1 MKMFKK
7 ISALLAATA
16 MMFMSV
22 TTANA
27 EGASNPLTLSVEK
40 EGSTFEVYKVLD
52 AKAGKDGK
60 TDGNLYTWSVNSS
73 FTGFFG
79 EEKDYTFDATKG
91 IVDKDGKTIPMQYDD
106 GFKNDANTTKEQ
118 KENKGTYYKTS
129 ADMDA
134 LTAKLNEHIAT
145 KKIEP
150 IKKNMA
156 SLEVLNVQPGYY
168 FVREIT
174 TSSNV
179 VLPSKPMLVSITDTS
194 KTLYPKDSDVN
205 TTKKIVE
212 DGKQLDKNSAGLN
225 DTIEYK
231 VTTNIPVYNE
241 DIYNTSTVKYDLND
255 TLSEGLTFNENSLK
269 ITVNGNDENT
279 LQKDK
284 DYTVKTS
291 KDEENNTVIT
301 VSFIYDNIK
310 QYAYDGLPL
319 VYTYNATVNDK
330 AVSYDELNNSVYIEY
345 TKDQNNTSKGDII
358 TTTTYTYGFDLHKV
372 DQEGNNATD
381 LEGTQFTITRYTD
394 ESFENVDNAFK
405 PRTFDVINGTATF
418 KALDNGYYSIKET
431 FTPSGYA
438 KLDVEIHL
446 SIEDEKIDGV
456 MTGKAKITLIGEYS
470 NEDVIVEKGAGSS
483 IDAQDGFILKVK
495 NYKGINLPETGGM
508 GTTIFMIGGAALIAL
523 AGVMLVVYSKKSKKA

>member
-27 EGASNPLTLSVEK
+27 EGTSNPLTLSVEK

-52 AKAGKDGK
+52 ARKGNDG
-60 TDGNLYTWSVNSS
+60 TNDLYTWSVNSS
-73 FTGFFG
+73 FTDFFG
-79 EEKDYTFDATKG
+79 KNKDYTFDATKG
-91 IVDKDGKTIPMQYDD
+91 IVGKDGKTIPVQYDD
-106 GFKNDANTTKEQ
+106 NFKNDANTTNKQEG
-118 KENKGTYYKTS
+118 NKGTYYKTS

-134 LTAKLNEHIAT
+134 LTAKLNEYIAT
-145 KKIEP
+145 KNINP

-156 SLEVLNVQPGYY
+156 SLETLGVQPGYY

-174 TSSNV
+174 TGSDV

-194 KTLYPKDSDVN
+194 KTLFPKDSDVD

-212 DGKQLDKNSAGLN
+212 DGKEIDKNSAGLN

-241 DIYNTSTVKYDLND
+241 NIYDTATVKYELND
-255 TLSEGLTFNENSLK
+255 VLSEGLTFNESSLK
-269 ITVNGNDENT
+269 ITVNGKDEIT
-279 LQKDK
+279 LVKDT
-284 DYTVKTS
+284 DYTINKSVDDK
-291 KDEENNTVIT
+291 NNTVIT
-301 VSFIYDNIK
+301 VSFVYNSIK

-319 VYTYNATVNDK
+319 VYSYTATVNEK
-330 AVSYDELNNSVYIEY
+330 AISYDELNNSVHIEY
-345 TKDQNNTSKGDII
+345 TKDQNDTSKGNTI

-372 DQEGNNATD
+372 DQEGNNAED
-381 LEGTQFTITRYTD
+381 LDGTQFTITKYTD
-394 ESFENVDNAFK
+394 ESFENVDNTFE
-405 PRTFDVINGTATF
+405 PRVFEVINGTASF

-446 SIEDEKIDGV
+446 LIEDEMNDGV

-470 NEDVIVEKGAGSS
+470 NEDVTVEKGNQSS
-483 IDAQDGFILKVK
+483 INTQNGFILKVK